1 MKNALRITLCLS
13 LCIACVF
20 TAAACQNNSVESAP
34 VLNGF
39 DTTLPDLS
47 GLSTDKYFFGYD
59 EGVDGDRAAVEAKL
73 AADGIAATE
82 DGWYPTLID
91 NFDYNADYADNMG
104 LDPEIWTS
112 SVHGVRWASQ
122 DDKHPEYAC
131 YWCPEMVSVSADGHA
146 VIRSEYIADHDCE
159 VCNANAAY
167 FGGSG
172 AGRYT
177 GGFETR
183 VETPL
188 TDDDGNVLYNESNDR
203 PQTDYKQDEYLFRQA
218 YGYYETRIRLPRKE
232 GMWSA
237 FWLQSSYQR
246 MVDGSGEDGTEID
259 VYESAFLTGNDDS
272 HRMGH
277 ALLWDGYAE
286 GAQVSSLVFD
296 LGDNDL
302 YDGEFHTFA
311 LLWTPEYYVFYVD
324 GKPNWA
330 TADGGVAKVREFL
343 RFTCEID
350 AGDEWGPHGQ
360 KIGAFDHDGGVG
372 LMEIDYVRV
381 YQNLNWLDDIE
392 DDSGE
397 GEYSPQN

>member
-1 MKNALRITLCLS
+1 MA
-13 LCIACVF
+13 
-20 TAAACQNNSVESAP
+20 
-34 VLNGF
+34 
-39 DTTLPDLS
+39 
-47 GLSTDKYFFGYD
+47 
-59 EGVDGDRAAVEAKL
+59 
-73 AADGIAATE
+73 
-82 DGWYPTLID
+82 
-91 NFDYNADYADNMG
+91 
-104 LDPEIWTS
+104 
-112 SVHGVRWASQ
+112 
-122 DDKHPEYAC
+122 
-131 YWCPEMVSVSADGHA
+131 
-146 VIRSEYIADHDCE
+146 
-159 VCNANAAY
+159 
-167 FGGSG
+167 
-172 AGRYT
+172 
-177 GGFETR
+177 
-183 VETPL
+183 
-188 TDDDGNVLYNESNDR
+188 DDDGNVLYNESNDR

-246 MVDGSGEDGTEID
+246 MVNGSGEDGTEID

-277 ALLWDGYAE
+277 ALLWDGYAH

-381 YQNLNWLDDIE
+381 YQNLNWLDDVK
-392 DDSGE
+392 DDVGE
-397 GEYSPQN
+397 GEFSPQN